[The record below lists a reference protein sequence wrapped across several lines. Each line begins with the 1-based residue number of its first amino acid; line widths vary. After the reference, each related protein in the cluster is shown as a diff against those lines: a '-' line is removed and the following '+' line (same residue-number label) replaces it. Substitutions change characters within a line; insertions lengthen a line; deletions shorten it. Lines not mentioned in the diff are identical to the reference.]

1 MKGTRSECS
10 DQRKESNER
19 NYEVSALIRK
29 KTNNGTRHQS
39 SNQKEIEGKEL
50 EANVLIRNKSNER
63 N

>member
-29 KTNNGTRHQS
+29 KTNEGTRHQC